1 LETLPFSRL
10 DKVDIVKSTVM
21 AKPRFP
27 DNEIFQALRA
37 GNSEAFS
44 RLVMGHG
51 RPVDFSN
58 ADFRGTDFRGVEL
71 TNVIIAG
78 AYLKDADLRGV
89 DLRHVDLEG
98 CSLHKAN
105 VGGTYFP
112 ENVSPAEICMS
123 LEYGTRLR
131 VSSKC

>member
-1 LETLPFSRL
+1 MRSFRL
-10 DKVDIVKSTVM
+10 SEPATPK
-21 AKPRFP
+21 RFRDWSWP
-27 DNEIFQALRA
+27 TA
-37 GNSEAFS
+37 GQC
-44 RLVMGHG
+44 
-51 RPVDFSN
+51 DFSN

-123 LEYGTRLR
+123 LEYGTRVR
-131 VSSKC
+131 VGAKC